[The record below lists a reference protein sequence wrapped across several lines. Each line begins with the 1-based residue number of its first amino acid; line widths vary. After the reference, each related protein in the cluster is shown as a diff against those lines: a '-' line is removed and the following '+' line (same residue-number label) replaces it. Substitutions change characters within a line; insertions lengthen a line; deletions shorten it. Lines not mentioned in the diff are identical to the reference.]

1 MLAALGLPAKVLI
14 TAIASV
20 ATTGSVAT
28 GLVSAVGLAPA
39 VAADGREGGSVA
51 AVFVDGEGLSA
62 QSRTLTPG
70 QAAYRYVR
78 VSNDGPDVERAAVT
92 VSGTGDW
99 AAHPGLV
106 VTVEGCTAGW
116 NQAAHRC
123 SAEALARTGGA
134 RWDVSTSPSS
144 ALGPRPSA
152 TCVLG
157 SRSIELQVVVE
168 ISPTAEAG
176 RIGAFTLT
184 ATATGIV

>member
-1 MLAALGLPAKVLI
+1 M
-14 TAIASV
+14 
-20 ATTGSVAT
+20 
-28 GLVSAVGLAPA
+28 
-39 VAADGREGGSVA
+39 
-51 AVFVDGEGLSA
+51 FVDGEGLSA

-92 VSGTGDW
+92 MSGTGDW

-106 VTVEGCTAGW
+106 VTVEGCTGGW

-134 RWDVSTSPSS
+134 RRDVSTSPSS

-176 RIGAFTLT
+176 RTGAFTLT

>member
-1 MLAALGLPAKVLI
+1 MLAALGLPAKILI
-14 TAIASV
+14 TAFATV
-20 ATTGSVAT
+20 AITGSVAT

-51 AVFVDGEGLSA
+51 AVFVDGEGPSA

-134 RWDVSTSPSS
+134 RRDVSTSPSS
-144 ALGPRPSA
+144 ALGDLRP
-152 TCVLG
+152 G
-157 SRSIELQVVVE
+157 QSIELQVAVE

-176 RIGAFTLT
+176 RTGAFTLT